1 MPRLNPYP
9 RALEGPERTYEIHE
23 VTRLTGLGSA
33 RLRAWERRYALVRP
47 SRQANGYRAYT
58 AQQVALLRA
67 LARLIDEGDRIG
79 ELVRRPIEEILAAA
93 QDREDSGSMQGALLE
108 AAREFDR
115 DRLEALVAQQLILR
129 GLVCFAY
136 GVALPLAQDIGDQWA
151 LGKLPVAAEHLAS
164 EVVVHALKG
173 ALRIQRGNGPICLAA
188 CLPGERHEWGL
199 LSTLAEVQDKGWR
212 IHYLGCDLPLEGVA
226 EAAWRLQA
234 GAVALSVSEA
244 TNITS
249 YLPALSHFLA
259 HLPPRA
265 FAVIGGS
272 GTVRHERTLES
283 YGFRTGIDAFDMTDA
298 RKHGSN
304 QEVRGLP

>member
-9 RALEGPERTYEIHE
+9 RALDGPERTYEIHE
-23 VTRLTGLGSA
+23 VARLTGLGPA
-33 RLRAWERRYALVRP
+33 RLRAWERRYSLVRP
-47 SRQANGYRAYT
+47 TRLANGYRAYT

-93 QDREDSGSMQGALLE
+93 QDREVEGSMQGALLE
-108 AAREFDR
+108 AARAYDR
-115 DRLEALVAQQLILR
+115 DRLEALVAQQLVLR
-129 GLVCFAY
+129 GLVCFAQ

-173 ALRIQRGNGPICLAA
+173 ALRIQRGHGPICIAA

-199 LSTLAEVQDKGWR
+199 LSILAEVQEQGWR
-212 IHYLGCDLPLEGVA
+212 IHYLGADLPLEGVA

-244 TNITS
+244 TNITPH
-249 YLPALSHFLA
+249 LPALSHFLA

-272 GTVRHERTLES
+272 GITRQERILET
-283 YGFRTGIDAFDMTDA
+283 YGFRTGLDAFHMTE
-298 RKHGSN
+298 RTEQPERTFG
-304 QEVRGLP
+304 R